1 MAIIFS
7 YNFFNKGNKLIS
19 LVFLNKK
26 NEIGNIKLSISNLP
40 LNFIINSSIEIMKI
54 NQNYINENIN
64 INIF

>member
-1 MAIIFS
+1 M
-7 YNFFNKGNKLIS
+7 
-19 LVFLNKK
+19 NKK

-40 LNFIINSSIEIMKI
+40 LNFLMNSSIEIMKI